1 MRNDLLVLNVDDV
14 DEAPLDDGLCRRFGG
29 TFGRLLIIARLL
41 WLILLLVDHLVGKK
55 VSLRLRDGDDII
67 SGARLEEHRVLLTGA
82 LHHSIAVHVHARA
95 ELPPIEVSQKR
106 ALARPYLDAAL
117 LEREELFLLVE
128 EDEGLGRREVR
139 SLPRSLVLAID
150 NLERVPARL
159 EHYPLVELLEELYF
173 APCLVE
179 ADFH

>member
-29 TFGRLLIIARLL
+29 TFRSLIIIAHLL

-55 VSLRLRDGDDII
+55 VPLRLRDGDDII
-67 SGARLEEHRVLLTGA
+67 SSTRLEEHRVLLTSA
-82 LHHSIAVHVHARA
+82 LHHSVAVHVHARA
-95 ELPPIEVSQKR
+95 ELPPIEVGQKR

-139 SLPRSLVLAID
+139 SLPRCLVLAID
-150 NLERVPARL
+150 DLKRITARL
-159 EHYPLVELLEELYF
+159 EHYPFVELLEELYF

-179 ADFH
+179 ANLH